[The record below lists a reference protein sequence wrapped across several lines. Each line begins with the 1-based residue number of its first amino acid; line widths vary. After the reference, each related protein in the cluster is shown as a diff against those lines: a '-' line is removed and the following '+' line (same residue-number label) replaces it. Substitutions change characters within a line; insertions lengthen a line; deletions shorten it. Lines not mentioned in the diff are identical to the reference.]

1 MRTSDRKF
9 SKEDALIPGAAVE
22 EVSLIAAYL
31 SS

>member
-1 MRTSDRKF
+1 MRTSDQKF

-22 EVSLIAAYL
+22 EISVIPAYL